1 MGLNLLVILLSGA
14 VLAVLML
21 LIGSRSSLALR
32 ISGVF
37 SVIMA
42 VAGMLI
48 YGYGFSVTEEN
59 LVLASIRTL
68 LSVIGMFLGNSEYD
82 AVSAAPLF
90 SYGWARV
97 LFWSVHL
104 MAFFSTVSTALSA
117 FAASFLGRI
126 WIGCAFW
133 RPIHLFYGI
142 SDASVAYGR
151 ELINGK
157 NLVIYVAEN
166 PQESDETAIR
176 EMGAFCR
183 TDPAALAGDTGFLR
197 SLGIRWSKRAVSLYA
212 LGQDSTANFNYAR
225 VLLDSM
231 KSMDISPE
239 RTELILQAREDSAAS
254 QLQVMEGRYG
264 YGFATVYQEAGLV
277 GRLLVKHCPPYRQ
290 LAFDSNGM
298 ARQDFET
305 LIVGFGQVGQAVLKN
320 LIMNGQFSGSRF
332 RAAIV
337 APDCEQVR
345 GTFACM
351 AGEVLNQYSLDFYP
365 MDVRSPQIYDLLRQ
379 WGNKLR
385 YIALCTGSDKQNRE
399 IAEDLAAYLERS
411 NMDTALVCCSHQGIS
426 VYDRQEKAFCFH
438 SLYRPE
444 ILSARTMDATAMVI
458 NHFYMGAGGQTP
470 LKDWLCCDPFSRM
483 SCRASADYLDAMLC
497 MAGKTADQVL
507 QEGWEL
513 PERMLENLSIT
524 EHLRW
529 CAFHYC
535 MGFSP
540 MSREEYESRASQYL
554 AQVERGEKPL
564 RIGKNMV
571 NRTHACL
578 IPWEEL
584 DALSARE
591 QEITG
596 KPVDYKAMDTDNV
609 MAVPTL
615 LKIRE
620 TL

>member
-1 MGLNLLVILLSGA
+1 MGLNLLMILLSGA

-21 LIGSRSSLALR
+21 LIGSRSRIALR

-59 LVLASIRTL
+59 LVLACIRTL
-68 LSVIGMFLGNSEYD
+68 ISVIGMFLGNAEFD
-82 AVSAAPLF
+82 AVSSAPLF
-90 SYGWARV
+90 SFGWARV
-97 LFWSVHL
+97 LFWTVHL

-126 WIGCAFW
+126 WVRFALW

-151 ELINGK
+151 ELMNDRNI
-157 NLVIYVAEN
+157 VIYIAEN
-166 PQESDETAIR
+166 LQESDETAIR

-183 TDPAALAGDTGFLR
+183 TDPVALAGDTGFLR
-197 SLGIRWSKRAVSLYA
+197 TLGIRWGKRTVSLYA
-212 LGQDSTANFNYAR
+212 LGQDSTDNFRYAQH
-225 VLLDSM
+225 LLDAM
-231 KSMDISPE
+231 KSLGISPE
-239 RTELILQAREDSAAS
+239 RTELIIQAREDSAAA
-254 QLQVMEGRYG
+254 QLQVMEERYG
-264 YGFATVYQEAGLV
+264 YGFVTVYQEAGLV
-277 GRLLVKHCPPYRQ
+277 GRLLTKHCPPYRQ
-290 LAFDSNGM
+290 ITFDSNAM
-298 ARQDFET
+298 ARQDFEA

-320 LIMNGQFSGSRF
+320 LIMNGQFAGSKF
-332 RAAIV
+332 HADIV

-351 AGEVLNQYSLDFYP
+351 AGETMNQYSLDFYP
-365 MDVRSPQIYDLLRQ
+365 LDVRSTEIHDLLRHR
-379 WGNKLR
+379 GRKLR

-399 IAEDLAAYLERS
+399 IAEDLVPYLERS
-411 NMDTALVCCSHQGIS
+411 GMDTALVCCSHQGIS
-426 VYDRQEKAFCFH
+426 VYDCQEKAFCFH

-497 MAGKTADQVL
+497 MAGRTADQVL
-507 QEGWEL
+507 QEGWDL
-513 PERMLENLSIT
+513 PEVLLENLSIT

-540 MSREEYESRASQYL
+540 MSREEYESRASRYL

-564 RIGKNMV
+564 RIGKNMAR
-571 NRTHACL
+571 RTHACL

-591 QEITG
+591 QIITG

-609 MAVPTL
+609 LAVPTL